1 MKKISFIISIV
12 LTALFNCYSQIEQK
26 SNEKIALATK
36 NIIEQLHIKS
46 GDKLVLV
53 NSVNKTKI
61 ADYLKTESQIRN
73 ISVNQ
78 FSPNASQ
85 DSLKILLSLMKD
97 NSSNL
102 FFVFLI
108 DPSDAQ
114 FLFQY
119 VGRPDLGLKI
129 PEEKLFCDW
138 LISEDQLIRINSMN
152 IEENNNYQ
160 KKLRTSLNTIDTIF
174 ISTKLGT
181 HIRFVARNWVIEK
194 GEIYCTPIENET
206 NGVIIVDGCAYWGA
220 PLKPIKLNILKGK
233 VVNIDHLSET
243 DKQEKW
249 IKNDLTTDENASMLA
264 EVGIGTNKNA
274 LWDSDL
280 MESEQ
285 ARGTCHF
292 GFGMN
297 LNYGGQIKSKKHF
310 DLVVLNPTIMI
321 NKTLVYEN
329 GIMIK

>member
-1 MKKISFIISIV
+1 MKKISFIILIV
-12 LTALFNCYSQIEQK
+12 ITSVFYCYSQIEQQ
-26 SNEKIALATK
+26 SNENISLAAK
-36 NIIEQLHIKS
+36 NVIEQLDIKS
-46 GDKLVLV
+46 DDKLVLI
-53 NSVNKTKI
+53 NSANKTKI
-61 ADYLKTESQIRN
+61 FDYLKAESQTQN
-73 ISVNQ
+73 IFITQ
-78 FSPNASQ
+78 FSPNTSP
-85 DSLKILLSLMKD
+85 DSLKILSSLILD
-97 NSSNL
+97 DSDNL

-108 DPSDAQ
+108 DPSDAK

-119 VGRPDLGLKI
+119 VGRPDMGLKI

-138 LISEDQLIRINSMN
+138 LMSEDQFIRLNSINLK
-152 IEENNNYQ
+152 ENTVYQ
-160 KKLRTSLNTIDTIF
+160 KKLRAKLNTVDTIF

-181 HIRFVARNWVIEK
+181 NIQFVARNWVIDK
-194 GEIYCTPIENET
+194 GEIYCTPIETET
-206 NGVIIVDGCAYWGA
+206 NGVIVVNGCAYLG
-220 PLKPIKLNILKGK
+220 PPTKPIKLNIVNGK
-233 VVNIDHLSET
+233 VVNIDNLSEA

-274 LWDSDL
+274 LWRSDL

-285 ARGTCHF
+285 SRGTCHF

-297 LNYGGQIKSKKHF
+297 LNYGGQIESNKHF